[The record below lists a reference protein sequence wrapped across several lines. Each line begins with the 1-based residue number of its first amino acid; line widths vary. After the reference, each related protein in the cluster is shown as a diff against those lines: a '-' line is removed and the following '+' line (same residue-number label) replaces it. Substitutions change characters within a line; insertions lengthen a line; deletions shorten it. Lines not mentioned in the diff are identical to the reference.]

1 MRVIQNSF
9 AQPRLV
15 FEGEAR
21 ARIVERYSLETLL
34 RDSKAALKALCA
46 GRGTR

>member
-1 MRVIQNSF
+1 V
-9 AQPRLV
+9 LTD
-15 FEGEAR
+15 GEAVRAMHEAAR

-46 GRGTR
+46 DRGTR